1 MTVGVVAAYHSGIT
15 VADLDRSL
23 AFYRDLLG
31 LEVIA
36 ERLACE
42 EYIRRLTDAA
52 GGCLKLTHLRVPG
65 SEYLVELLEYQGLD
79 RTAVGGRPRDPGQGH
94 ICFFVE
100 GLDEL
105 CVEIRRRGQRVIAD
119 PVTAIA
125 GRNAGARIAYAQDPD
140 GFWVELMQAPGS
152 AGT

>member
-65 SEYLVELLEYQGLD
+65 SEYLVELLEYQGVD
-79 RTAVGGRPRDPGQGH
+79 RTAVGGRTDACPRFSGDLKTVRPG
-94 ICFFVE
+94 CASSRSRL
-100 GLDEL
+100 LDGAQS
-105 CVEIRRRGQRVIAD
+105 RS
-119 PVTAIA
+119 
-125 GRNAGARIAYAQDPD
+125 GARWLR
-140 GFWVELMQAPGS
+140 G
-152 AGT
+152 